1 MILSVKIRF
10 LWIQISQHSF
20 MEYCWK
26 ATNHKLEET
35 VIISLILP
43 KQPKFYELINENIA
57 KCMHCLG
64 SYLAVWNAESNL
76 LSSLNCNEVLSQ
88 ELMNKKWLKLTEI
101 LFFCE
106 NLMKMHG
113 VSWFFLIFLKSIFS
127 RYLVKC
133 TY

>member
-1 MILSVKIRF
+1 
-10 LWIQISQHSF
+10 

-64 SYLAVWNAESNL
+64 SYLAV
-76 LSSLNCNEVLSQ
+76 
-88 ELMNKKWLKLTEI
+88 
-101 LFFCE
+101 
-106 NLMKMHG
+106 
-113 VSWFFLIFLKSIFS
+113 
-127 RYLVKC
+127 
-133 TY
+133 